1 MEWLDSASIGFI
13 VIFLGTLF
21 LFGELLVKARGLFAL
36 LGVGLTTAY
45 FLYHLTGDTGFWV
58 VILYLIGIALIILDG
73 KLFSDGTIGLIGVI
87 LMVVGLAIPAPSLI
101 YGILVGMAFILG
113 ALSSL
118 FFLKVFTRR
127 QMWSKLTFKDRL
139 TSDRGYNSIN
149 ESYNE
154 LVGKNGKTLSSL
166 RPTGTILIDNKPYS
180 ATSGG
185 QWIEKEEEIEVLSVD
200 GTRILVTKVEKD
212 LAQKEE

>member
-36 LGVGLTTAY
+36 LGVGLTAAY
-45 FLYHLTGDTGFWV
+45 FLYHLTGDAGFWV

-73 KLFSDGTIGLIGVI
+73 KLFSDGTVGLIGVI
-87 LMVVGLAIPAPSLI
+87 LMVVGLAIPAPNLV

-127 QMWSKLTFKDRL
+127 QMWAKLTFKDRL

-149 ESYNE
+149 ESYKD
-154 LVGKNGKTLSSL
+154 LVGKKGKTLSSL
-166 RPTGTILIDNKPYS
+166 RPTGTIVIESQPYS

-185 QWIEKEEEIEVLSVD
+185 QWIEQEKEIEVLSVD
-200 GTRILVTKVEKD
+200 GTRILVAKVEQSE
-212 LAQKEE
+212 APKEE

>member
-1 MEWLDSASIGFI
+1 MEWLNIASVGFI

-36 LGVGLTTAY
+36 LGVGMTATY
-45 FLYHLTGDTGFWV
+45 FFHHLTGDTGFWV
-58 VILYLIGIALIILDG
+58 VILYLIGIVLIILDG
-73 KLFSDGTIGLIGVI
+73 KLFSDGTVALIGVI
-87 LMVVGLAIPAPSLI
+87 LMVVGLAIPAPTLV

-118 FFLKVFTRR
+118 FFIKVFTRR

-139 TSDRGYNSIN
+139 TSERGYNSIN
-149 ESYNE
+149 MEYKE
-154 LVGKNGKTLSSL
+154 LVGKKGKTMNSL
-166 RPTGTILIDNKPYS
+166 RPTGTVNIEGQPYS

-185 QWIEKEEEIEVLSVD
+185 QWIEAEQEVEVTSVD
-200 GTRILVTKVEKD
+200 GTRILVSRAVES
-212 LAQKEE
+212 KEE

>member
-1 MEWLDSASIGFI
+1 MEWLDISSVGFI

-36 LGVGLTTAY
+36 LGIGMTAMY
-45 FLYHLTGDTGFWV
+45 FLHHLNGDAGFWV
-58 VILYLIGIALIILDG
+58 LILYIVGIVLIILDG
-73 KLFSDGTIGLIGVI
+73 KLFSDGTVGLIGVI
-87 LMVVGLAIPAPSLI
+87 LMIVGLAIPAPSII
-101 YGILVGMAFILG
+101 YGVLVGMGFILG

-149 ESYNE
+149 DSYKE
-154 LVGKNGKTLSSL
+154 LVGKKGKTMNAF
-166 RPTGTILIDNKPYS
+166 RPTGTVNIDGQPYS

-185 QWIEKEEEIEVLSVD
+185 QWIEANAEVEVASVD
-200 GTRILVTKVEKD
+200 GTRILVTRIEN
-212 LAQKEE
+212 KEE